1 MPSRFNE
8 ALSIAAVCFILC
20 YLAYF
25 EPFFFFYNDCDLWP
39 LCALPVSYNEVS
51 CVLLNSNMYACVPL
65 SVCVCNGL
73 VGVILG
79 DGQAPIGRDLK
90 RQAPFFFKPS
100 PPLNKD

>member
-1 MPSRFNE
+1 MFYP
-8 ALSIAAVCFILC
+8 LLPCL
-20 YLAYF
+20 L
-25 EPFFFFYNDCDLWP
+25 PTFFFFIYNDCDLWP

-90 RQAPFFFKPS
+90 RQAPFFFFFF
-100 PPLNKD
+100 